1 MSKPGRLASSSDSP
15 TTCMSKIYYDGISF
29 MLVPWIGKE
38 GELWTPLIKS
48 SSAWGQL

>member
-1 MSKPGRLASSSDSP
+1 
-15 TTCMSKIYYDGISF
+15 